1 MADLT
6 RPAVAPVPAGGSTA
20 APARAATAPAPAT
33 ARAATAPA
41 RARTAAAAAG
51 SDPVRAGSVPA
62 RARTAAA
69 GAGSDPV
76 RSANAATTVR
86 AQARITAEPDGR
98 GGTALPELA
107 GAGPLALRRTRDGE
121 GGAARVTVIGSMA
134 GPLGGDRI
142 GLRIDVRAG
151 AALHVASAAATVSL
165 PGPHTGPHPVPAHY
179 DLDLTVGED
188 ATLHWLPEQVVAA
201 SGSHLI
207 TRVRIRLAAGARLRY
222 REEQVL
228 GRHHDWSTGT
238 PPGRLTTRL
247 TVTRTGRT
255 VLDQQTDIGPGAPAW
270 NGPAVLGPHRTAGQ
284 LLTVGDPAPPP
295 PPPDT
300 DAVLLILPTPDAT
313 LLTALAP
320 DALALRRLLLHPAA
334 R

>member
-1 MADLT
+1 MAGLT
-6 RPAVAPVPAGGSTA
+6 ASGGA
-20 APARAATAPAPAT
+20 AAT
-33 ARAATAPA
+33 ARAAATATA
-41 RARTAAAAAG
+41 RATAAAA
-51 SDPVRAGSVPA
+51 
-62 RARTAAA
+62 
-69 GAGSDPV
+69 
-76 RSANAATTVR
+76 VR

-165 PGPHTGPHPVPAHY
+165 PGPHPAPAHY

-228 GRHHDWSTGT
+228 GRHHDWTTGT

-284 LLTVGDPAPPP
+284 LLTVGDPSPPP
-295 PPPDT
+295 PPPDA
-300 DAVLLILPTPDAT
+300 DAALLTLPTPDAT

-320 DALALRRLLLHPAA
+320 DALALRHLLDPTA